1 MEVKET
7 GKIIAKIFVRE
18 ENNICE
24 GIEKNRRLGYLALD
38 FDRNQIY
45 GEANLC
51 ENEF

>member
-24 GIEKNRRLGYLALD
+24 GIEKNRRLGSLALD

-45 GEANLC
+45 GEEKFC